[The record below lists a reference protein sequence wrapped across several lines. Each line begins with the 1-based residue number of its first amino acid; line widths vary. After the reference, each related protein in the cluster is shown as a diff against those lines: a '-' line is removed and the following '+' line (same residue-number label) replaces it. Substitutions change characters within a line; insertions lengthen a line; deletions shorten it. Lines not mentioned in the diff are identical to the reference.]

1 MILSPTAGFVFFKPV
16 KTAGSSIEFAL
27 AQSCGPN
34 DLLVGGM
41 EGEESGSGFKPQ
53 NNVYIEDGKIY
64 RKFHTHTF
72 PTFLENRMT
81 SEQFSEIEQL
91 KWITMVR
98 NPWAAVVSYYWWN
111 MRRDDNEKWTI
122 NENTAQKQTS
132 DLFHQVMFSMPVDL
146 ESTDNPNEKDFCTF
160 HDFVA
165 KHNIQMA
172 MDHRIDHIIRFEH
185 LQEDFDKVTSE
196 LYLHN
201 VPIPRF
207 KTTQQK
213 VKRHY
218 SFYYNDVTK
227 RIVGDAF
234 KDYIEKFDYKFEYKG
249 RKLSRRDRAKR
260 RKDKK
265 G

>member
-41 EGEESGSGFKPQ
+41 KGAEQEAGFLQQ
-53 NNVYIEDGKIY
+53 NNVYIEDDHVY
-64 RKFHTHTF
+64 QKFHTHTF
-72 PTFLENRMT
+72 PAVLEKRMT
-81 SEQFSEIEQL
+81 PEQFSEIEQL

-98 NPWAAVVSYYWWN
+98 NPWDAVVSYYWWN
-111 MRRDDNEKWTI
+111 LRLEGNEKWEI
-122 NENTAQKQTS
+122 NENTSQKQAA
-132 DLFHQVMFSMPVDL
+132 DLFHQMVFSIPVEL
-146 ESTDNPNEKDFCTF
+146 ASTDIVNDKDLCTF
-160 HDFVA
+160 HGFVA

-172 MDHRIDHIIRFEH
+172 MDPRIDHIIRFEH
-185 LQEDFDKVTSE
+185 LQEDFDEVTSE

-207 KTTQQK
+207 KTTQK
-213 VKRHY
+213 KIKKHY
-218 SFYYNDVTK
+218 SFYYNDITK

-234 KDYIEKFDYKFEYKG
+234 KDYIEKFDYKFEYKS
-249 RKLSRRDRAKR
+249 RKLSRRDRSKR
-260 RKDKK
+260 RKNK
-265 G
+265 

>member
-1 MILSPTAGFVFFKPV
+1 MILSPTAGIVFFKPV

-34 DLLVGGM
+34 DLLTGGM
-41 EGEESGSGFKPQ
+41 EGAEKSAGFLPQ
-53 NNVYIEDGKIY
+53 NNEWVEDDTLY

-72 PTFLENRMT
+72 PAVLEKRMT
-81 SEQFSEIEQL
+81 PEQFSEIEQL
-91 KWITMVR
+91 KWITMTR
-98 NPWAAVVSYYWWN
+98 NPWDAVVSYYWWN
-111 MRRDDNEKWTI
+111 MRSIKNEKRII
-122 NENTAQKQTS
+122 NEKSTQKQAS
-132 DLFHQVMFSMPVDL
+132 DMFHRTVFSIPVELDSTNNTNMTDFFTLF
-146 ESTDNPNEKDFCTF
+146 
-160 HDFVA
+160 DFVA

-172 MDHRIDHIIRFEH
+172 MDPRIDHIIRFEH

-207 KTTQQK
+207 KTTQKK
-213 VKRHY
+213 VKKHY
-218 SFYYNDVTK
+218 SFYYNDITK

-234 KDYIEKFDYKFEYKG
+234 KDYIEKFDYKFEYKS
-249 RKLSRRDRAKR
+249 RKLSRRDRSKR

-265 G
+265 V